1 MLLLLLDERIFA
13 TIRIKKGLTISI
25 GWNLGKN
32 KNSTHLFD
40 PLTSEP
46 KKGTSN
52 NKMKVKKKIYGKKF
66 FIKSLFVIEIKKT
79 KFNASKT
86 KAKCFK
92 KKK

>member
-40 PLTSEP
+40 PLISEP

-52 NKMKVKKKIYGKKF
+52 NKMKVKKKYMEKNFLLNLYLVLK
-66 FIKSLFVIEIKKT
+66 
-79 KFNASKT
+79 
-86 KAKCFK
+86 
-92 KKK
+92 

>member
-1 MLLLLLDERIFA
+1 MLLLSSEERIFA
-13 TIRIKKGLTISI
+13 MISIKKGLTISI

-32 KNSTHLFD
+32 NNSIHLFD
-40 PLTSEP
+40 PFTSKP

-52 NKMKVKKKIYGKKF
+52 NKIKVKKKIYGKKF
-66 FIKSLFVIEIKKT
+66 FIKSLLGNEIKKT

-92 KKK
+92 KK